1 MYKLAFIATGYIV
14 EYDGVSVFIENVV
27 YELLKDPLVKD
38 GLLEIDIYLSQSAFD
53 LFKERLLPK
62 EQKNIK
68 LISIK
73 DTNPVFRIFQTQI
86 KVLRK
91 KYDVVFMPNPMP
103 LFWSRGRRVKVIH
116 DLTIKQTPELFSP
129 KFHKYIDFLIWYMYR
144 FDDAI
149 GYISKQTKDDIANY
163 YEIDVTQTKMLYL
176 PNGIPFKVQ
185 NHARPNIEDV
195 YKKYDSDELELVVV
209 GRINRSKGFDR
220 IIKFLKYFD
229 TKLGKEYRFKS
240 VVLHIVGKQTPET
253 AAIFHES
260 HLEHIEL
267 DFCGFVDDDKLNS
280 LYKNSHFCFFLS
292 RNEGYGLPLVES
304 MWLRTI
310 PVLSDIPIFS
320 EILGDSYPKFND
332 QRGYEDAILSFIN
345 QIFDDKN
352 YMHEIFDMLEKSV
365 ENEKIGYQK
374 SAQNL
379 ISYIKSLAK
388 ADI

>member
-1 MYKLAFIATGYIV
+1 MYRLAFIATGYII
-14 EYDGVSVFIENVV
+14 EYDGISVFIENVV
-27 YELLKDPLVKD
+27 QKLLKDPLVKD
-38 GLLEIDIYLSQSAFD
+38 GLLEMDIYLSQSAYM

-73 DTNPVFRIFQTQI
+73 DSNPVFRIYQTQL
-86 KVLRK
+86 KVLQK

-116 DLTIKQTPELFSP
+116 DLTIKQTPELFSS
-129 KFHKYIDFLIWYMYR
+129 KFHRYIDFLIWYMYR

-149 GYISKQTKDDIANY
+149 GYISEQTKEDISTY
-163 YEIDVTQTKMLYL
+163 YHVDENKTKMLHF

-185 NHARPNIEDV
+185 NHPRPNIDKV
-195 YKKYDSDELELVVV
+195 YQKYESDLLRLVVV

-229 TKLGKEYRFKS
+229 QTLAKQNRFKR
-240 VVLHIVGKQTPET
+240 VVLHIVGKQTSET
-253 AAIFHES
+253 ATIFKES

-267 DFCGFVDDDKLNS
+267 DFCGFVDDKKLND
-280 LYKNSHFCFFLS
+280 LYLNSHFCFFLS

-304 MWLRTI
+304 MWLGTI
-310 PVLSDIPIFS
+310 PILSDIPIFS
-320 EILGDSYPKFND
+320 EILGKEYPKFND
-332 QRGYEDAILSFIN
+332 HTGYENAILSFVYKV
-345 QIFDDKN
+345 FDDKK
-352 YMHEIFDMLEKSV
+352 YMHEIFNMLENSV

-374 SAQNL
+374 SAQN
-379 ISYIKSLAK
+379 IITYIKSL
-388 ADI
+388 

>member
-14 EYDGVSVFIENVV
+14 EYDGVSVFIENIVHK
-27 YELLKDPLVKD
+27 LLKDPLVKD
-38 GLLEIDIYLSQSAFD
+38 GLLEIDIYLSQSAFA
-53 LFKERLLPK
+53 LFEERLLPK

-73 DTNPVFRIFQTQI
+73 DSNPISRISQTQI

-103 LFWSRGRRVKVIH
+103 LFLSRGRRVKVIH

-129 KFHKYIDFLIWYMYR
+129 KFHKYIDFLIWYMYK

-149 GYISKQTKDDIANY
+149 GYISKQTKDDISTHY
-163 YEIDVTQTKMLYL
+163 HVDESKTKMLYF

-185 NHARPNIEDV
+185 NHPRPNIEDV

-229 TKLGKEYRFKS
+229 TKLAKQNHFKR

-253 AAIFHES
+253 ATIFQES

-267 DFCGFVDDDKLNS
+267 DFCGFVDDKKLNN
-280 LYKNSHFCFFLS
+280 LYLNSHFCFFLS

-304 MWLRTI
+304 MWLGTI
-310 PVLSDIPIFS
+310 PILSDIPIFS
-320 EILGDSYPKFND
+320 EILGKKYPKFNE
-332 QRGYEDAILSFIN
+332 QTGYEDSILSFIN

-352 YMHEIFDMLEKSV
+352 YMHEIFDMLENSV
-365 ENEKIGYQK
+365 EHEKTGYQK

-388 ADI
+388 ANN